1 MFWSIG
7 FSNRPWP
14 FIFIW
19 WGGLI
24 PQEILFTDLNLW
36 KTLIVLGLYMD
47 LSDRSDLPVRPVGP
61 CRTGHSASTGQTARS
76 DRLVPILAVNICPM
90 FFGKACLPKNI
101 LLSQNC
107 LRSMINTTS
116 AIFCT
121 KGDKQL
127 SAMFCSSRC
136 WNNLFGPP
144 HLLHCR
150 WCLWH
155 GLHLLFHCL
164 LLAHML
170 QPSLLSMR
178 QAWGTPP
185 RL

>member
-1 MFWSIG
+1 MKISSCTRTLFG
-7 FSNRPWP
+7 PVKPVRP
-14 FIFIW
+14 
-19 WGGLI
+19 
-24 PQEILFTDLNLW
+24 THR
-36 KTLIVLGLYMD
+36 
-47 LSDRSDLPVRPVGP
+47 SDRSVSCRASYSALPVRPLGQ
-61 CRTGHSASTGQTARS
+61 TGQTG
-76 DRLVPILAVNICPM
+76 LCHFCCQHMPPC

-107 LRSMINTTS
+107 LRAMINTTS

-121 KGDKQL
+121 KVDKQL
-127 SAMFCSSRC
+127 LAIFCSSRC

-144 HLLHCR
+144 QLLHYR
-150 WCLWH
+150 WCFWH

-164 LLAHML
+164 LLTHTL

-178 QAWGTPP
+178 QAWRTPP

>member
-1 MFWSIG
+1 MYWCILIDWMSQSAVALYIY
-7 FSNRPWP
+7 RV
-14 FIFIW
+14 
-19 WGGLI
+19 GGLV
-24 PQEILFTDLNLW
+24 PQEILLQDLNLW
-36 KTLIVLGLYMD
+36 KTLVVLGLYLD
-47 LSDRSDLPVRPVGP
+47 RSDRSDLPVGP

-76 DRLVPILAVNICPM
+76 DRSDRLVPILAVDICPPC

-107 LRSMINTTS
+107 LRAIINTTS

-127 SAMFCSSRC
+127 SDMFCLNRC

-144 HLLHCR
+144 HLLHYR
-150 WCLWH
+150 WRLRH
-155 GLHLLFHCL
+155 GLHLLFHRL
-164 LLAHML
+164 LLAHTL

-178 QAWGTPP
+178 
-185 RL
+185 